1 MMSSIM
7 SAIHITK
14 NGPMGVFIKDW
25 HPGDPFPRFG
35 KAVSNDNETEL
46 ITTFKPIPE
55 LVVAGFYNPID
66 RTCYYVYPDGID
78 AWYKELHRQKVMVY
92 MFNAAFDIPTAET
105 QEVYAM
111 LDEDLIMDVGINYQI
126 HNIATKGDIAFDCL
140 SLKGCAAKV
149 AGMELDKGE
158 EKGDE
163 AARVTFHRDAP
174 LTDEQ
179 REYLSGDLLSTY
191 LIGDAFLPQPTVFLQ
206 TKADLVLATMTRNG
220 QLIDKEVWGA
230 LRAQVTKEMN
240 EAKEKLES
248 YGFPFPNDPNA
259 NDPKDIF
266 FGELSILGVQYD
278 SIDNPSKGQIRK
290 ALLQASRYYKDHAM
304 ESTDKYNA
312 QELASVLITELSGNG
327 KLSAADSREYKAF
340 MESIE
345 ALAFD
350 TSKAQKALY
359 PVLTESLRTLKKG
372 SADPEV
378 LKTSLDDHVYV
389 LEKKS
394 PVGPV
399 KFLQD
404 YIERL
409 LMEHPNLEL
418 ETTEKSGRVR
428 ISKTDKWRLDDA
440 NVKSEFLEAYMDYKH
455 NEKLLSTYLKP
466 EYIKEDGKIHP
477 HFNVLVRTGRTSSG
491 GFGSLNFQNLPS
503 RGGLPLRNM
512 FTVPKGWV
520 CVQSD
525 YSSIEMAGLAQY
537 CYSTFGFSR
546 LRDIINSGICPHF
559 WFAGVYKGLIKPE
572 DVRTDPEY
580 VSELMAYLKDN
591 VSKTER
597 QVSKVANFGLP
608 GGLSTRVLYKQMR
621 IAGIHIEYDE
631 VDKIRNQWFAAFPET
646 APHMKPNKMPP
657 GEAAKYSNLSY
668 RLSDDGEEELNEDV
682 GVKGLNYYAVNLSGR
697 KRNRCSYTSALNYV
711 FQATVADGT
720 KHAMWE
726 LYKMGMG
733 PYLLGFVH
741 DEFDYM
747 LPMTHVKQ
755 IVPQVESAMI
765 RGMAKIIKDVTVRVE
780 TTINRHWDKSGVVFP
795 EATYDETGRI
805 IVPECAYVEAL
816 RNPDKS
822 GAEQPQ

>member
-1 MMSSIM
+1 MSSIM
-7 SAIHITK
+7 TALHRTK

-25 HPGDPFPRFG
+25 HPGDPFPKFG

-55 LVVAGFYNPID
+55 LVVAGFYNPVD

-78 AWYKELHRQKVMVY
+78 VWYKELHRQKILVY

-158 EKGDE
+158 DKGDE
-163 AARVTFHRDAP
+163 AARVTFHRYVP

-191 LIGDAFLPQPTVFLQ
+191 LIGDAYLPQPTVFLQ

-220 QLIDKEVWGA
+220 QLIDKEVWSA
-230 LRAQVTKEMN
+230 LRSQVTKEMN

-266 FGELSILGVQYD
+266 FGELSLLGAQYD

-290 ALLQASRYYKDHAM
+290 ALLQVSRYYKDHDT
-304 ESTDKYNA
+304 ESTDQYNA
-312 QELASVLITELSGNG
+312 KELSSVLITELSGDG

-350 TSKAQKALY
+350 TSKSQKALY
-359 PVLTESLRTLKKG
+359 PILTESLRTLNKG
-372 SADPEV
+372 SADLEV
-378 LKTSLDDHVYV
+378 LKASLDEHVYV

-418 ETTEKSGRVR
+418 ETTEKSGRVK

-440 NVKSEFLEAYMDYKH
+440 GVQSEFLEAYMDYKH

-491 GFGSLNFQNLPS
+491 GFGSWN
-503 RGGLPLRNM
+503 
-512 FTVPKGWV
+512 
-520 CVQSD
+520 
-525 YSSIEMAGLAQY
+525 A
-537 CYSTFGFSR
+537 
-546 LRDIINSGICPHF
+546 
-559 WFAGVYKGLIKPE
+559 
-572 DVRTDPEY
+572 
-580 VSELMAYLKDN
+580 
-591 VSKTER
+591 
-597 QVSKVANFGLP
+597 
-608 GGLSTRVLYKQMR
+608 
-621 IAGIHIEYDE
+621 
-631 VDKIRNQWFAAFPET
+631 
-646 APHMKPNKMPP
+646 
-657 GEAAKYSNLSY
+657 
-668 RLSDDGEEELNEDV
+668 
-682 GVKGLNYYAVNLSGR
+682 
-697 KRNRCSYTSALNYV
+697 
-711 FQATVADGT
+711 
-720 KHAMWE
+720 
-726 LYKMGMG
+726 
-733 PYLLGFVH
+733 
-741 DEFDYM
+741 
-747 LPMTHVKQ
+747 
-755 IVPQVESAMI
+755 
-765 RGMAKIIKDVTVRVE
+765 
-780 TTINRHWDKSGVVFP
+780 
-795 EATYDETGRI
+795 
-805 IVPECAYVEAL
+805 
-816 RNPDKS
+816 
-822 GAEQPQ
+822 

>member
-1 MMSSIM
+1 MLT
-7 SAIHITK
+7 SAIHWTK
-14 NGPMGVFIKDW
+14 NGNMGVAIKDW
-25 HPGDPFPRFG
+25 HPGDPFPVFG

-78 AWYKELHRQKVMVY
+78 TWYKELHKQKVMVY

-163 AARVTFHRDAP
+163 AARVTFHRNVP

-220 QLIDKEVWGA
+220 QLIDKEVWSA
-230 LRAQVTKEMN
+230 LRHQVTTEMN
-240 EAKEKLES
+240 EAKEKLETF
-248 YGFPFPNDPNA
+248 GFPFPNDANA
-259 NDPKDIF
+259 NDPKDIL
-266 FGELSILGVQYD
+266 FGELSLLGIQCDKESVTKEQLRRAILEAAKYYEEHKVEITDD
-278 SIDNPSKGQIRK
+278 SNAKDLAKKIVDEFWSESK
-290 ALLQASRYYKDHAM
+290 L
-304 ESTDKYNA
+304 NA
-312 QELASVLITELSGNG
+312 N
-327 KLSAADSREYKAF
+327 DSRNYKTF
-340 MESIE
+340 MESID
-345 ALAFD
+345 AMAFD
-350 TSKAQKALY
+350 TSRSQKALY
-359 PVLTESLRTLKKG
+359 PVLTEALRTLKKG
-372 SADPEV
+372 SADISV
-378 LKTSLDDHVYV
+378 LSEALDEHLYV

-394 PVGPV
+394 PIGPV

-409 LMEHPNLEL
+409 LQEYPNLEL
-418 ETTEKSGRVR
+418 ETTEKSGRVK
-428 ISKTDKWRLDDA
+428 ISKTDKWRLEDA
-440 NVKSEFLEAYMDYKH
+440 NVKSEFLEAYMDFKH

-491 GFGSLNFQNLPS
+491 GFGSWNAQNLPS
-503 RGGLPLRNM
+503 RNGLPLRNVV
-512 FTVPKGWV
+512 TAPPGWV
-520 CVQSD
+520 CVQTD
-525 YSSIEMAGLAQY
+525 FTAAEMCGLAQH
-537 CYSTFGFSR
+537 CYTTYGISR
-546 LRDIINSGICPHF
+546 LRDILNAGVDAHY
-559 WFAGVYKGLIKPE
+559 WFAGVFTGVVKAE
-572 DVRTDPEY
+572 DLRLDPEY
-580 VSELMAYLKDN
+580 VAEMSALLE
-591 VSKTER
+591 E
-597 QVSKVANFGLP
+597 KVDKNARSLAKIFNFGLP
-608 GGLSTRVLYKQMR
+608 GSLSARVLYKQIRM
-621 IAGIHIEYDE
+621 AGLNIPLNE
-631 VDKIRNQWFAAFPET
+631 VEKIRQQWFDSFPEMQF
-646 APHMKPNKMPP
+646 HMKPARMSA
-657 GEAAKYSNLSY
+657 GEVAKYSNVAY
-668 RLSDDGEEELNEDV
+668 RVSDDGSEELDESPSMRSLV
-682 GVKGLNYYAVNLSGR
+682 YTATNLSGR

-711 FQATVADGT
+711 FQSLVADGA
-720 KHAMWE
+720 KHALWNM
-726 LYKMGMG
+726 YKMGMG
-733 PYLLGFVH
+733 PYMVSFIH
-741 DEFDYM
+741 DEVDYI
-747 LPMTHVKQ
+747 LPEDRVRDLVPKIEEVLISGMKKVIPDVK
-755 IVPQVESAMI
+755 VC
-765 RGMAKIIKDVTVRVE
+765 VE
-780 TTINRHWDKSGVVFP
+780 TTINRHWDKKGVVYP
-795 EATYDETGRI
+795 KATYDEAGKI

>member
-1 MMSSIM
+1 MLT

-25 HPGDPFPRFG
+25 HHGDPFPKFSR
-35 KAVSNDNETEL
+35 AVSNDNETEL

-55 LVVAGFYNPID
+55 LVVAGFYNPVD

-78 AWYKELHRQKVMVY
+78 AWYKELHRQKIMVY

-158 EKGDE
+158 DKGDE
-163 AARVTFHRDAP
+163 AARVTFHRGLP

-220 QLIDKEVWGA
+220 QVIDKEVWAA
-230 LRAQVTKEMN
+230 LRHQVTTEMN
-240 EAKEKLES
+240 EARSKLETF
-248 YGFPFPNDPNA
+248 GFPFSDDANA
-259 NDPKDIF
+259 KDPKDIL
-266 FGELSILGVQYD
+266 FGELSILEVPCDKESINKDQLRRAILEAAKYYEEHKAEITDD
-278 SIDNPSKGQIRK
+278 SN
-290 ALLQASRYYKDHAM
+290 AKD
-304 ESTDKYNA
+304 
-312 QELASVLITELSGNG
+312 LAKLIVDEFWSDS
-327 KLSAADSREYKAF
+327 KLSANDSRNYKTF
-340 MESIE
+340 MESID
-345 ALAFD
+345 AMAFD
-350 TSKAQKALY
+350 TSRSQKALY
-359 PVLTESLRTLKKG
+359 PILTEAIRVLKKG
-372 SADPEV
+372 SAD
-378 LKTSLDDHVYV
+378 KTKLQEELDNHLYV
-389 LEKKS
+389 LEKK
-394 PVGPV
+394 PTIGPV
-399 KFLQD
+399 KFLQN
-404 YIERL
+404 YVERL
-409 LMEHPNLEL
+409 MQEHPNLEL
-418 ETTEKSGRVR
+418 EITPKSGRVK

-440 NVKSEFLEAYMDYKH
+440 GVTSEFLEAYMDYKH

-491 GFGSLNFQNLPS
+491 GFGSLNYQNLPS

-512 FTVPKGWV
+512 FTAPKGWV

-537 CYSTFGFSR
+537 CYSTFGYSR

-572 DVRTDPEY
+572 DIRTDPEY

-646 APHMKPNKMPP
+646 APHMKPKKMTP
-657 GEAAKYSNLSY
+657 GEVAKYSNLSY
-668 RLSDDGEEELNEDV
+668 RPSDDGSEEIEDDSV
-682 GVKGLNYYAVNLSGR
+682 GGKGRNYYAVNLSGR
-697 KRNRCSYTSALNYV
+697 KRNCCSYTSALNYV

-741 DEFDYM
+741 
-747 LPMTHVKQ
+747 
-755 IVPQVESAMI
+755 
-765 RGMAKIIKDVTVRVE
+765 
-780 TTINRHWDKSGVVFP
+780 
-795 EATYDETGRI
+795 
-805 IVPECAYVEAL
+805 
-816 RNPDKS
+816 
-822 GAEQPQ
+822 EQK